1 MKHRIKF
8 DDWVVISTIL
18 GGIFLIIMAYKE
30 PTPDIPQQMGPHVW
44 PILVLTLLII
54 CAIFLFFQSHSEKRK
69 SPASPDLIPTEER
82 ETKWYRKPEMSGLLT
97 ILGLVFYG
105 VFLDFLG
112 FIICTSLLAV
122 YQARVLEHGRWVR
135 NIVSSVLFSA
145 GIYFSFAKLLMVRL
159 PPGLL
164 DW

>member
-1 MKHRIKF
+1 MKHWIKF

-18 GGIFLIIMAYKE
+18 GGIFLIIVAYKE

-44 PILVLTLLII
+44 PILVLTLLIV
-54 CAIFLFFQSHSEKRK
+54 CAVFIFFQSRSGKQE
-69 SPASPDLIPTEER
+69 SLSSPDLSAMDR
-82 ETKWYRKPEMSGLLT
+82 NAKWYRKPEMSGVLT

-105 VFLDFLG
+105 VFLDSLG
-112 FIICTSLLAV
+112 FIICTSLLAI
-122 YQARVLEHGRWVR
+122 YQARVLERGRWVR
-135 NIVSSVLFSA
+135 NIVSSVLFSVA
-145 GIYFSFAKLLMVRL
+145 IYFSFGKLLMVRL

>member
-1 MKHRIKF
+1 MKGRVNF

-18 GGIFLIIMAYKE
+18 GGIFLIVVEYKE

-44 PILVLTLLII
+44 PILVLTLLIV

-69 SPASPDLIPTEER
+69 SSASPAPAPTEER
-82 ETKWYRKPEMSGLLT
+82 WYRKPEMSGLLT

-105 VFLDFLG
+105 VFLDSLG
-112 FIICTSLLAV
+112 FIICTSLLAI
-122 YQARVLEHGRWVR
+122 YQARVLERGRWVR
-135 NIVSSVLFSA
+135 NIVSSVLFSVA
-145 GIYFSFAKLLMVRL
+145 IYFSFAKLLLVRL